1 MNKIILDINVPA
13 LGVHFDILVTPQ
25 IKVRDVCV
33 LLGKA
38 VEEYSDG
45 AYVSSS
51 DEVLCSASRGVILR
65 AERYISEYQLK
76 NGDSLLFC

>member
-13 LGVHFDILVTPQ
+13 LGMHFDIVVMPQ
-25 IKVRDVCV
+25 IKVRDVCF

-38 VEEYSDG
+38 IEEYSEG
-45 AYVSSS
+45 AYISSS
-51 DEVLCSASRGVILR
+51 DEILCSVNKGVILR